1 MWRECLETSLSE
13 CLIGHWYYF
22 LFKSQSQH
30 SKPNTNNL
38 NAIYSSSTMATS
50 MRLADSFE
58 YDAKYN
64 NQFLSIYDCLKLNQ
78 DEQKQKLNY
87 SNSSF
92 SFEIDASSIV
102 DETFNENDFE
112 TCSNLNVSTQR
123 LLLDLEKL
131 QLK

>member
-22 LFKSQSQH
+22 LFKSQSQPQH
-30 SKPNTNNL
+30 NTKSNT
-38 NAIYSSSTMATS
+38 SSTMATS

-58 YDAKYN
+58 YDPAYN

-78 DEQKQKLNY
+78 DRQKQKLNY

>member
-1 MWRECLETSLSE
+1 
-13 CLIGHWYYF
+13 
-22 LFKSQSQH
+22 
-30 SKPNTNNL
+30 
-38 NAIYSSSTMATS
+38 MATS

-58 YDAKYN
+58 YDDKYN

-78 DEQKQKLNY
+78 DQQKQKLNY

-92 SFEIDASSIV
+92 SFEIDVSSIV